1 MKLGVQL
8 TYTAWAS
15 MQGRTPKE
23 VPPAPTSGFGTV
35 NVFVR
40 WAFV

>member
-8 TYTAWAS
+8 TYTPWAS

-23 VPPAPTSGFGTV
+23 VPAPTSGLGTR